1 METRVKTSRVGE
13 IELFRFIF
21 CIIIMCC
28 HSSHYLIPDVSL
40 FLGGSFGVEFFF
52 LVSGYLMMVSIN
64 KRQNEPTVNLGWET
78 LAFLKKKTQSFYPEL
93 CISFVIA
100 FVFQCAAKKLTLIDI
115 AKLFSQSFFE
125 LILVSRTGIG
135 ANSINGVVWYIQ
147 SMLLCMAIL
156 YPMIRRFPDM
166 MKHIVMPLTG
176 LFLIGHLVHVYGNL
190 REPHKWLNFTYKGNL
205 RAMAELCLGASL
217 IPPAVAYLKKLRFR
231 TGGKLLLTFVKW
243 CCWLSVIAYSYI
255 VTSKCKQDAFM
266 LVLLGVAVT
275 LAFSGQCLD
284 VKLYQNKLVLF
295 LGKFSLPL
303 YLNHVYYSHYLN
315 KFLPSGL
322 RFRYQFL
329 IYVICSV
336 LTALVVMAL
345 ANCIRKLLP
354 NVKKNLKTL
363 LLYD

>member
-1 METRVKTSRVGE
+1 MGILSQKSRVGE

-21 CIIIMCC
+21 CLIIVCR
-28 HSSHYLIPDVSL
+28 HAESL
-40 FLGGSFGVEFFF
+40 FGENLIFAGGAFGVEFFF
-52 LVSGYLMMVSIN
+52 LVSGFLMMASVGKKLGTPAN
-64 KRQNEPTVNLGWET
+64 NLGKET
-78 LAFLKKKTQSFYPEL
+78 IGFVLRKMKAVYPEIF
-93 CISFVIA
+93 ISFA
-100 FVFQCAAKKLTLIDI
+100 FGFAFQYYAKQLSLHDAAKLLM
-115 AKLFSQSFFE
+115 QSFFE
-125 LILVSRTGIG
+125 LGLVQRVGIG
-135 ANSINGVVWYIQ
+135 SNSVNGVVWYVQ
-147 SMLLCMAIL
+147 SMLLCMTIL
-156 YPMIRRFPDM
+156 YPLIRKFPEM
-166 MKHIVMPLTG
+166 TKWVIMPLTALLLMG
-176 LFLIGHLVHVYGNL
+176 YLIQNYNHF
-190 REPHKWLNFTYKGNL
+190 RTPDKWLGYTYKGNV
-205 RAMAELCLGASL
+205 RAMAELCFGATL
-217 IPPAVAYLKKLRFR
+217 YPIVQRLKKLNLR
-231 TGGKLLLTFVKW
+231 TFAKVLLSCVKW
-243 CCWLSVIAYSYI
+243 TCWSLVIAYMWM
-255 VTSKCKQDAFM
+255 VKTKFKQDAFM